1 MKTADTFRAYQG
13 RLQIRKYGEYD
24 WNDIGEIIH
33 FIPVTFE
40 REDVTAILYVNMH
53 DNQRDSYI
61 FVQRGHECS
70 RFGWVFYKC
79 KTRRVDKHTCM
90 VKECRAKFGQK
101 IRLKDVKLGNGEGV
115 SEYSLR
121 SAGIKAEHL
130 KKEYD
135 FDKVELA
142 KAQLFK
148 NKTERER
155 AQLEFDKKK
164 EHELA
169 LRKRIE
175 KKEAG
180 IVEVNTAKIR
190 TSIPYQSAPIKNHK
204 FEIFIQSN
212 APQVIRATAGVKPEK
227 RYVLI
232 NRTQVV
238 EVE

>member
-24 WNDIGEIIH
+24 WNDVGKVVH
-33 FIPVTFE
+33 FIPVYFE
-40 REDVTAILYVNMH
+40 REDVTAILYCNMF
-53 DNQRDSYI
+53 DNPKDSYI

-79 KTRRVDKHTCM
+79 KVKRVDEHTPII
-90 VKECRAKFGQK
+90 KECRAKFGQK

-175 KKEAG
+175 KKETT
-180 IVEVNTAKIR
+180 EVNTAKIR
-190 TSIPYQSAPIKNHK
+190 TSIPYQQSKTNHR
-204 FEIFIQSN
+204 FEVFIQSN
-212 APQVIRATAGVKPEK
+212 SPQVIRATAGVKPEK
-227 RYVLI
+227 RYVLV